1 MFDFSNTLEFLS
13 NNTEWINW
21 AAFTLV
27 FLESLIII
35 GLFTPATLIVPGIG
49 ALAASVGI
57 GPIEIFLYAT
67 LGMICGDSIS
77 YLIGKFIGNR
87 VISWFPEDQRPYVER
102 ARIFIKKYGILSVA
116 LGRFVG
122 PLRCLVPLTAGTLGM
137 NSKIFFPVEILSAPA
152 WTAVYVLTGYFLGV
166 VFVEYFTYFLLAIVF
181 IVSTYVFFKD
191 PMNLRRR

>member
-1 MFDFSNTLEFLS
+1 MFDFSNILEFLS

-21 AAFTLV
+21 AAFILV
-27 FLESLIII
+27 FLESLIIV

-77 YLIGKFIGNR
+77 YLIGKLIGNK
-87 VISWFPEDQRPYVER
+87 VIGWFPEDQRPYVER

-122 PLRCLVPLTAGTLGM
+122 PLRWLVPLTAGTLGM

-166 VFVEYFTYFLLAIVF
+166 VFVEYFTYFLLAFVF
-181 IVSTYVFFKD
+181 VVSIYVYFKD
-191 PMNLRRR
+191 PMKLRK